1 MKRLLPAI
9 MMIMLLAV
17 GMAASAQDGSAS
29 SVTIFYV
36 ACENQG
42 VVNLSGNM
50 ETGLDVYYQVFSG
63 PGGTGT
69 PLSNVRQVQVDGA
82 YAFSE
87 TIAYTGGTI
96 PAGGTGSIR
105 VFIAREGNPA
115 STASDIFTVDDLQDG
130 CNNAQNPLGT
140 SVDTGATGAGA
151 VSGSSSGPKIRS
163 PFGGYINPDLTLTP
177 EPEVVLGARQSVN
190 PQRSQTAGVIF
201 AECDKYLPQAAP
213 GLLYDTDNIVIFWSW
228 YARTIAQ
235 VEDHIAQ
242 AEYSVQLNRAPLVG
256 ITVSPIQKLGANYW
270 VFYTAQIG
278 RLRPGQYGVEF
289 RLNWKQAIFD
299 GYANFGP
306 DTKTPE
312 MSATCSFTIER
323 NPDNINVTDANL
335 MYSVR

>member
-9 MMIMLLAV
+9 MMVMLLAV
-17 GMAASAQDGSAS
+17 GMAVSAQDGSAS

-42 VVNLSGNM
+42 VVNLSGTM
-50 ETGLDVYYQVFSG
+50 ESGLDVYYQVFSG

-87 TIAYTGGTI
+87 TIPYTGGTI
-96 PAGGTGSIR
+96 PAGGTGSVR
-105 VFIAREGNPA
+105 VFIAREGNSA
-115 STASDIFTVDDLQDG
+115 STASDIFNVDDFQDG
-130 CNNAQNPLGT
+130 CNNAQNALGT

-151 VSGSSSGPKIRS
+151 VSSTSSGPKIRS
-163 PFGGYINPDLTLTP
+163 PFGGFINPDLTLTP
-177 EPEVVLGARQSVN
+177 EPAVVLGARQSVN

-213 GLLYDTDNIVIFWSW
+213 GVLYDTDNLVIFWSW
-228 YARTIAQ
+228 YARTITQ

-256 ITVSPIQKLGANYW
+256 VTVSPIEKRGANFW

-299 GYANFGP
+299 GYGNFGP
-306 DTKTPE
+306 DTDTLE
-312 MSATCSFTIER
+312 MTGTCSFTIEP
-323 NPDNINVTDANL
+323 NPDNTNVTDANQ